1 MTRNSSPLIQSERL
15 TAVFGDPS
23 FDTELQKL
31 LDKYTVEEILEKFDI
46 NPLVAL
52 MILYDHGFTQ
62 LLDDEQE

>member
-1 MTRNSSPLIQSERL
+1 MTPSLFLSIQSERL

-31 LDKYTVEEILEKFDI
+31 LDKYTVDEILEKFDI